1 MDVDGIGLVLARACE
16 LRSKI
21 SSCIQKTSTQING
34 ITEEEDD
41 AQMGKEKT
49 HFSGSNLVDNEG
61 VDEDLCSIQDAFE
74 SLETQLSAL
83 QALQQQQHYE
93 RETTL
98 AEIDY
103 SRQKLLK
110 KLKEYRGED
119 LEVLREATAFA
130 SETVEDNNDLLLPPY
145 PRRPFRSLVSENGFL
160 SRLPS
165 TFTYPQNGLTNGDP
179 SNEMGAT
186 LQDSERHKLPSES
199 KSRFRLFINVA
210 TKTVLTLVS
219 VVGFLSLA
227 GFDPKL
233 RKRDAQFNVSGRFQ
247 RQGTE
252 GKTPRVHC
260 PPGKV
265 LVVEDGEARCLVKER
280 VEVPFKSVDMTPNV
294 NYGCG

>member
-1 MDVDGIGLVLARACE
+1 MDVDGIGLVLARASE

-21 SSCIQKTSTQING
+21 GSYILKKSAQING
-34 ITEEEDD
+34 ITEEDG
-41 AQMGKEKT
+41 AEKT
-49 HFSGSNLVDNEG
+49 HFSGSDMVDNEA
-61 VDEDLCSIQDAFE
+61 VDEDLCNIQDAFE
-74 SLETQLSAL
+74 SLEAQLSSL

-93 RETTL
+93 RETAL

-110 KLKEYRGED
+110 KLKDYRGED
-119 LEVLREATAFA
+119 LEVLKEATAFA

-145 PRRPFRSLVSENGFL
+145 PSRPSRSLASENGFL
-160 SRLPS
+160 AHLPS
-165 TFTYPQNGLTNGDP
+165 TFTHPQNGFTNGDP
-179 SNEMGAT
+179 SNNLGASP
-186 LQDSERHKLPSES
+186 QDSKTYKGQTES
-199 KSRFRLFINVA
+199 KSPFRLFINVA
-210 TKTVLTLVS
+210 TKTVLTVVS

-233 RKRDAQFNVSGRFQ
+233 RKRDAQFKVSGIFQ
-247 RQGTE
+247 SQETE
-252 GKTPRVHC
+252 GKRPWIQC

>member
-1 MDVDGIGLVLARACE
+1 MDVDGIGLVLARASE
-16 LRSKI
+16 LKSKI
-21 SSCIQKTSTQING
+21 SSCIQKSSTQING
-34 ITEEEDD
+34 ITEEDD
-41 AQMGKEKT
+41 AQMGQEKT
-49 HFSGSNLVDNEG
+49 HFSGSNLVDNEA

-110 KLKEYRGED
+110 KLKDYRGED

-145 PRRPFRSLVSENGFL
+145 PSRPSRSLVSENGFL
-160 SRLPS
+160 SRLPFAS
-165 TFTYPQNGLTNGDP
+165 TYPQNGLTNGDP
-179 SNEMGAT
+179 SNEMGAS
-186 LQDSERHKLPSES
+186 LQDSERHKVQS
-199 KSRFRLFINVA
+199 KSKSPFRLFINVA

-219 VVGFLSLA
+219 VAGFLSLA
-227 GFDPKL
+227 GFDPML
-233 RKRDAQFNVSGRFQ
+233 RKRDAPQFKVSGIFQ

-252 GKTPRVHC
+252 GKRPRVQC

-265 LVVEDGEARCLVKER
+265 LVVEAGEARCLVKER